1 MRTKST
7 LLPTLLSVS
16 SLIMIFGPTAPLQ
29 AQYYQHDEQRPRRP
43 QQSGNNH
50 GNSNLGGIISGI
62 GAIIDAASQENGYY
76 PDYEYEYEYQT
87 PQYEPVNPQFN
98 QPPPQPQ
105 VPQNPIPSASV
116 PANVVPVQVV
126 APANYSLRSRIPT
139 LPPAD
144 QRRIKKRLDQV
155 IEDDLKELSELNQ
168 KITQAAQGAID
179 AKLKELPKSER
190 DALKAAMSQGNTN
203 AVRDLLNKYRDPAS
217 GAIKFGNTVV
227 PDPETFIF
235 QSEMISIE
243 SNIQQLRAN
252 GGSSRDL
259 MQAIQDMNKT
269 VSDYNAYVQSRPG
282 ISQATAQGFGMIKQ
296 QYDSRLNQLQASLQL
311 SQWFNSSSS
320 NNGFA
325 GNSNSLS
332 GILSNLL
339 RSGSVPV
346 FFDPQLDAGQCYMMG
361 PGMIAGTGGKGTY
374 RATSAAP
381 AVAMGIP
388 LASTKTVSD
397 ARDVPDKQEL
407 VIKNLS
413 TNGGTVGFLLAG
425 QTHSL
430 QAGEQQT
437 FNSVNKSVIQFN
449 QGSGKGNARYTLT
462 AGNTYEFVVEGD
474 AWNLRQHTYSLTLD
488 NSASAHDFHYLLD
501 NKVETVKAGST
512 RHHESDRPVEIVFD
526 RGDGEKQN
534 RILEGGLVRVGID
547 SKQRV
552 WSLFPEETEFSGGK
566 SDTIVTSTPV
576 EQTELVPPPRG

>member
-1 MRTKST
+1 MKTKST

-29 AQYYQHDEQRPRRP
+29 AQYYQHDEQRPHRP

-50 GNSNLGGIISGI
+50 GNSNLGSIIGGI
-62 GAIIDAASQENGYY
+62 GAIIDAVSEDEYY
-76 PDYEYEYEYQT
+76 PEYNYDYDYEYQT
-87 PQYEPVNPQFN
+87 PQYEPVSPQFN
-98 QPPPQPQ
+98 QPPAQPQ
-105 VPQNPIPSASV
+105 VPQNPIPSVSV

-126 APANYSLRSRIPT
+126 TPANYSLRSRIPT

-144 QRRIKKRLDQV
+144 QRRIKNRLDQV

-168 KITQAAQGAID
+168 KITQGAID
-179 AKLKELPKSER
+179 NKLKDLPKAER
-190 DALKAAMSQGNTN
+190 DALKAAMSQGNTG
-203 AVRDLLNKYRDPAS
+203 AVRDLLKKYRDPAS

-227 PDPETFIF
+227 SDPETFIF

-259 MQAIQDMNKT
+259 KQAIQDMNKT

-296 QYDSRLNQLQASLQL
+296 QYDSKLNQLKASLQL
-311 SQWFNSSSS
+311 SQWYNSSSS

-325 GNSNSLS
+325 GNTNSLS
-332 GILSNLL
+332 GLLSNLL

-346 FFDPQLDAGQCYMMG
+346 FFDPQLGAGQCYMMG
-361 PGMIAGTGGKGTY
+361 PGMVAGTGGKGTY
-374 RATSAAP
+374 RATSATP

-397 ARDVPDKQEL
+397 ARDVPDKREL

-413 TNGGTVGFLLAG
+413 SNGGTVGFLLAG

-474 AWNLRQHTYSLTLD
+474 AWTLRQHTYSLTID
-488 NSASAHDFHYLLD
+488 NTASAHDFHYLLD
-501 NKVETVKAGST
+501 NKIETVKAGST
-512 RHHESDRPVEIVFD
+512 RFHESDRPVEIVFD
-526 RGDGEKQN
+526 RGDGEKKTS
-534 RILEGGLVRVGID
+534 ILEGGLVRVGID
-547 SKQRV
+547 AKQRV
-552 WSLFPEETEFSGGK
+552 WSLFPEETEFSRETP
-566 SDTIVTSTPV
+566 DTIVTSTPA
-576 EQTELVPPPRG
+576 EETELSPPPRG